1 MSDSRYTCRGC
12 ARNLVAFTGD
22 APAERTPHD
31 QVILADDATGHQI
44 TLCGTCIRNPI
55 MRQRHLGL
63 PPIPV
68 DQQMSMFLH

>member
-1 MSDSRYTCRGC
+1 
-12 ARNLVAFTGD
+12 
-22 APAERTPHD
+22 
-31 QVILADDATGHQI
+31 
-44 TLCGTCIRNPI
+44 LCGTCIRNPI